1 MKYMDADGNIAT
13 ITYNDFAN
21 DTVAFEVNGKVL
33 IWPWADFIKQYPRMV
48 FDDKLRK
55 V

>member
-1 MKYMDADGNIAT
+1 MIYTDDQGNQAKIVH
-13 ITYNDFAN
+13 NDFAN

-33 IWPWADFIKQYPRMV
+33 IWPWADFIKQYLRMV

>member
-1 MKYMDADGNIAT
+1 MLYIDDKGNIAK
-13 ITYNDFAN
+13 IVQNDYTN

-33 IWPWADFIKQYPRMV
+33 IWPWADFIKQYLRMV